1 MVVLII
7 RNSEE
12 AHPLTEMSLKAAAG
26 LERKL
31 TIIVTGEKYNDGLKP
46 VGEHDEK
53 WIRELETEAI
63 EEVLVSGGTQR
74 YQIVEKHLHDSPP
87 YLVIAGKHLSSKSET
102 SDTKFSRHLFNS
114 LHCQTFLVRYGEH
127 QRENEPTDSPSPHGP
142 ILVAAANG
150 PHTRRALRL
159 AHAIAGEKTVALHL
173 SPDVDRASSEF
184 AESKL
189 RKIIQKSGIKA
200 EEIQQ
205 RIILGTDLPSALRN
219 EIEVGFEGE
228 KYDMVILGCSETHTL
243 REKLFGTI
251 PEKLVN
257 QADGLNI
264 GVIRAARPTGHR
276 VRETFGRLIRV
287 RIPQLERSERL
298 AFFEEIE
305 YKSRWSFDFAV
316 LMTLAALVAGLGLL
330 ANSGA
335 VVIGAMLIAPLMMPL
350 IGSGLALAQGNTP
363 LFKNSISAV
372 IRGFLCALLA
382 GIFLGALAR
391 LFHIPLTAELAARGE
406 PTLLD
411 LGVAFVS
418 GIAASYCIARPTLTG
433 ALAGVSIAAALV
445 PPIVTAGI
453 CLVTREVSVAK
464 GASLLFGTNV
474 VAVIFGSA
482 LNFSLG
488 GIRGQGK
495 AGEFGRRLMFVLA
508 LVCLGLAVPLSSV
521 LLNKIPELENHD
533 SLISMD
539 AAGKLITENLP
550 PDTTL
555 LTFTRSLVDD
565 TARYDI
571 IVESSSPLTLGDK
584 QTLTK
589 AFNPAEP
596 QPKIKSAIR
605 LETKLVI
612 D

>member
-7 RNSEE
+7 RNSNE
-12 AHPLTEMSLKAAAG
+12 ARPLLELALKAAAG

-31 TIIVTGEKYNDGLKP
+31 SIIVTGEPYNDGLNP
-46 VGEHDEK
+46 VADHDEK
-53 WIRELETEAI
+53 WIRELATETVH
-63 EEVLVSGGTQR
+63 EVLVCGGAHR
-74 YQIVEKHLHDSPP
+74 YQTVEKHLHKTPP
-87 YLVIAGKHLSSKSET
+87 YLLIAGKHLNSKSET
-102 SDTKFSRHLFNS
+102 SDTKFSRHLYDS
-114 LHCQTFLVRYGEH
+114 LHCQTFLVRYGE
-127 QRENEPTDSPSPHGP
+127 QSRDGEPTDTPSPQRP
-142 ILVAAANG
+142 ILVAAGHG

-159 AHAIAGEKTVALHL
+159 AYAIAGEKTVAFHIT
-173 SPDVDRASSEF
+173 PDVDRASSEF
-184 AESKL
+184 AENKL
-189 RKIIQKSGIKA
+189 NKIIKKAGIKP
-200 EEIQQ
+200 EDIQQ
-205 RIILGTDLPSALRN
+205 RIVLGTDLSTALRN
-219 EIEVGFEGE
+219 EVTEGFEGE
-228 KYDMVILGCSETHTL
+228 KYDMIIVGCSETQSL

-257 QADGLNI
+257 QTDGLNI

-276 VRETFGRLIRV
+276 IRESLGRLIRV
-287 RIPQLERSERL
+287 RVPQLERSERL
-298 AFFEEIE
+298 ALFEEVE
-305 YKSRWSFDFAV
+305 YKSRWSFDFAA

-330 ANSGA
+330 ANSAA

-363 LFKNSISAV
+363 LFKKSTLAV
-372 IRGFLCALLA
+372 ISGFLCALLA

-391 LFHIPLTAELAARGE
+391 FFHIPLTGELAARGE

-474 VAVIFGSA
+474 VAVIFGAA

-488 GIRGQGK
+488 GIHGQGK

-508 LVCLGLAVPLSSV
+508 LACLGLAVPLSSV
-521 LLNKIPELENHD
+521 LLNKIPQLESNT
-533 SLISMD
+533 SIISM
-539 AAGKLITENLP
+539 AKAEKLITEHLP
-550 PDTTL
+550 PNTVL
-555 LTFTRSLVDD
+555 VSATRKLKDS
-565 TARYDI
+565 TAHYNL
-571 IVESSSPLTLGDK
+571 IVESDSPLTLSDK
-584 QTLTK
+584 ETLTK
-589 AFNPAEP
+589 ALNPSK
-596 QPKIKSAIR
+596 PKAKFESKVR
-605 LETKLVI
+605 LETRLVL

>member
-7 RNSEE
+7 RNSNE
-12 AHPLTEMSLKAAAG
+12 ARPLMELALKAATG

-31 TIIVTGEKYNDGLKP
+31 SIIVTGEQYNDGLNP
-46 VGEHDEK
+46 VADHDEK
-53 WIRELETEAI
+53 WIRELATEAVH
-63 EEVLVSGGTQR
+63 EVLVCGGANR
-74 YQIVEKHLHDSPP
+74 YQTVEKHLHKTPP
-87 YLVIAGKHLSSKSET
+87 YLAIAGKHLNSKSET
-102 SDTKFSRHLFNS
+102 SDTKFSRHLFDS
-114 LHCQTFLVRYGEH
+114 LHCQTFLVRYGESN
-127 QRENEPTDSPSPHGP
+127 RETEPADTPSPQRP
-142 ILVAAANG
+142 ILVAAGHG

-159 AHAIAGEKTVALHL
+159 AHAIAGGKTVAFHIT
-173 SPDVDRASSEF
+173 PDVDRASSEF
-184 AESKL
+184 AQNKL
-189 RKIIQKSGIKA
+189 KKIIQKAGIKP
-200 EEIQQ
+200 EDIQQ
-205 RIILGTDLPSALRN
+205 KIVLGNDLPSALRN
-219 EIEVGFEGE
+219 EVTEGFEGE
-228 KYDMVILGCSETHTL
+228 KYDMVIVGCSETQSL

-276 VRETFGRLIRV
+276 LRESLGRLIRV
-287 RIPQLERSERL
+287 RVPQLERSERL
-298 AFFEEIE
+298 ALFEEVE
-305 YKSRWSFDFAV
+305 YKSRWSFDFAA

-330 ANSGA
+330 ADSSA

-363 LFKNSISAV
+363 LFKNSNLAV
-372 IRGFLCALLA
+372 ISGFLCALLA
-382 GIFLGALAR
+382 GIFLGAVAR
-391 LFHIPLTAELAARGE
+391 FFHIPLTGELAARGE

-474 VAVIFGSA
+474 VAVIFGAA

-488 GIRGQGK
+488 GIHGQGK
-495 AGEFGRRLMFVLA
+495 AGEFGRRLIFVLA
-508 LVCLGLAVPLSSV
+508 LACLGLAVPLSSV
-521 LLNKIPELENHD
+521 LLNKIPQLESNT
-533 SLISMD
+533 SIISMD
-539 AAGKLITENLP
+539 KAEKLITEHLP
-550 PDTTL
+550 PNTIL
-555 LTFTRSLVDD
+555 VSATRKLKGS
-565 TARYDI
+565 TASYNL
-571 IVESSSPLTLGDK
+571 IVESNNPLTPSDK
-584 QTLTK
+584 EALTK
-589 AFNPAEP
+589 ALNPSK
-596 QPKIKSAIR
+596 PKTKFESKVR
-605 LETKLVI
+605 LETRLVL